1 MFRMNTYTTDEKFQI
16 TKKTQVFCFSAPE
29 NSHLFLTG
37 WDFLLIYCIVE
48 GGRSSLND
56 LTGEVVMLWILN
68 PLLYASSL
76 IVTMEYRSTGPF
88 MFS

>member
-1 MFRMNTYTTDEKFQI
+1 MNIYTTDENFQFI
-16 TKKTQVFCFSAPE
+16 RKTQVFCFSAPE

-37 WDFLLIYCIVE
+37 RDSLLIYCIVE
-48 GGRSSLND
+48 GGRSSLNGFD
-56 LTGEVVMLWILN
+56 WEVVMFWILN
-68 PLLYASSL
+68 PLLNASSL